1 MRSILETTDPVLVSY
16 VEALLK
22 EAGIALHVADVNM
35 SIVEGSIGI
44 FPRRVLV
51 GDDDAETARRIL
63 ADAGLAGWLAGH
75 GHTARPH
82 PNSVSAAARPRS
94 ANYVT
99 DDAFLGGKLSIL
111 QPRTGYRAGLDAVL
125 LAAATPVRAGAGE
138 TVLDAGAGV
147 GVAGLCVAARVQD
160 ALVTLVEI
168 EPELAALAVENA
180 ARNGLSQRVAVVTA
194 DVAAGGSAF
203 NVAADGT
210 KLMPAA
216 FAHVLANPP
225 YLAAGRGTEPPDR
238 LKASAHQMD
247 GGDLDAWM
255 RFLATAAAAGATATI
270 IHRAD
275 ALGALLSALDGRFG
289 ALKVFP
295 IFPRTGAAA
304 SRVIVQ
310 GIKGSRAP
318 MAVLPGLVLHDAGN
332 AFRPEVEAILRHGA
346 ALDLGG
352 ERN

>member
-1 MRSILETTDPVLVSY
+1 MT
-16 VEALLK
+16 
-22 EAGIALHVADVNM
+22 
-35 SIVEGSIGI
+35 
-44 FPRRVLV
+44 
-51 GDDDAETARRIL
+51 GDI
-63 ADAGLAGWLAGH
+63 
-75 GHTARPH
+75 
-82 PNSVSAAARPRS
+82 
-94 ANYVT
+94 
-99 DDAFLGGKLSIL
+99 
-111 QPRTGYRAGLDAVL
+111 
-125 LAAATPVRAGAGE
+125 
-138 TVLDAGAGV
+138 
-147 GVAGLCVAARVQD
+147 
-160 ALVTLVEI
+160 
-168 EPELAALAVENA
+168 
-180 ARNGLSQRVAVVTA
+180 
-194 DVAAGGSAF
+194 AAGGSAF
-203 NVAADGT
+203 NAAADGT

-352 ERN
+352 ERNSGETGGRCASKRGDMMQNSKRDLDPNHDPELTKTEARQGTGPRQMVSVLFVSITLAVVIGALLLAYFYLTTSPQPA